1 MKRKEVE
8 KAIDRHIRITD
19 MSTMV
24 QIDEI
29 MEDPEYKSFSKVI
42 NDALF
47 YGLPILK
54 NKLYGEVTIDN
65 EQHTSP
71 RPQINGSRLD
81 DELFNTIVKLLKE
94 TVLNVTINKSILSS
108 LFNNTE
114 RMNKAF
120 GLGKDMNELY
130 EKGLMSDTPNYLY
143 EYELEGLK
151 KLRR

>member
-1 MKRKEVE
+1 MKRKEVD
-8 KAIDRHIRITD
+8 KAVDRHIRITD
-19 MSTMV
+19 MYIME

-47 YGLPILK
+47 YGLPILH
-54 NKLYGEVTIDN
+54 NKLYGEVTIDD
-65 EQHTSP
+65 EQPTPP

-81 DELFNTIVKLLKE
+81 DELFDTIVKLMKE
-94 TVLNVTINKSILSS
+94 TVINVTINKSMLSS
-108 LFNNTE
+108 IYHDLE
-114 RMNKAF
+114 RVNKVLQLDNA
-120 GLGKDMNELY
+120 LY
-130 EKGLMSDTPNYLY
+130 EKGLMSDTPDYLY

>member
-1 MKRKEVE
+1 MKRKQTK
-8 KAIDRHIRITD
+8 KAVDRHIRITD
-19 MSTMV
+19 IDMLE

-47 YGLPILK
+47 YGLPILR
-54 NKLYGEVTIDN
+54 NKLYGEVTLDD
-65 EQHTSP
+65 EQP
-71 RPQINGSRLD
+71 APQRPQINGSRLD
-81 DELFNTIVKLLKE
+81 DELFDTIVKLMKE

-108 LFNNTE
+108 VYHDLG
-114 RMNKAF
+114 RVNKV
-120 GLGKDMNELY
+120 LQLDNDLY
-130 EKGLMSDTPNYLY
+130 EKGLMSDTPDYLY

>member
-1 MKRKEVE
+1 MKRKEIE
-8 KAIDRHIRITD
+8 KSVDRHIRITD
-19 MSTMV
+19 MDIME

-47 YGLPILK
+47 YGLPVLRD
-54 NKLYGEVTIDN
+54 KLYGEVALDDKQPTP
-65 EQHTSP
+65 P

-108 LFNNTE
+108 VYNDLE
-114 RMNKAF
+114 RINKV
-120 GLGKDMNELY
+120 LQLDNELY
-130 EKGLMSDTPNYLY
+130 EKGLMSDTPDYLY
-143 EYELEGLK
+143 EYEMDGLK
-151 KLRR
+151 KLRQ

>member
-19 MSTMV
+19 MYIME

-29 MEDPEYKSFSKVI
+29 MENPEYKSFSKVI

-47 YGLPILK
+47 YGLPELRK
-54 NKLYGEVTIDN
+54 KLYGEVALDDVQPTP
-65 EQHTSP
+65 P

-81 DELFNTIVKLLKE
+81 DELFDTIVKLLKE

-108 LFNNTE
+108 LFNNME

-120 GLGKDMNELY
+120 GLGEDLNELY
-130 EKGLMSDTPNYLY
+130 EKGLMSDTPDYLY

>member
-1 MKRKEVE
+1 MKRKEVD
-8 KAIDRHIRITD
+8 KAVDRHIRIMD
-19 MSTMV
+19 MDIIE

-47 YGLPILK
+47 YGLPILR
-54 NKLYGEVTIDN
+54 NKLYGEVTLDD
-65 EQHTSP
+65 EQSPPP
-71 RPQINGSRLD
+71 RPQINGSKLD

-94 TVLNVTINKSILSS
+94 TALNVTINKSILSS
-108 LFNNTE
+108 IYHD
-114 RMNKAF
+114 
-120 GLGKDMNELY
+120 LGRVNSVLQLDNDLY
-130 EKGLMSDTPNYLY
+130 EKGLMSDTPDYLY

>member
-8 KAIDRHIRITD
+8 KAVDRHIRITD
-19 MSTMV
+19 MSTME

-54 NKLYGEVTIDN
+54 NKLYGEVALD
-65 EQHTSP
+65 EQPTPP

-120 GLGKDMNELY
+120 GLGEDLNELY
-130 EKGLMSDTPNYLY
+130 EKGLMSDTPDYLY

>member
-1 MKRKEVE
+1 MDVMK
-8 KAIDRHIRITD
+8 
-19 MSTMV
+19 
-24 QIDEI
+24 QIGDI
-29 MEDPEYKSFSKVI
+29 MENPNYKSFSKVI

-47 YGLPILK
+47 YGLPVLRQ
-54 NKLYGEVTIDN
+54 KLYGEVTIDS
-65 EQHTSP
+65 QQSASP

-114 RMNKAF
+114 CMNKAF

-130 EKGLMSDTPNYLY
+130 EKGLMSDTPGYLY
-143 EYELEGLK
+143 EYELEWLK